1 LDAEGIAGSPWEPYP
16 FNMAAQEREAPAVAP
31 PASPAFEY
39 RSRLRIGR
47 LPLVHVVSG
56 IDPSTGRRPPAVG
69 VFAVGQIAI
78 GVVAIG
84 QVAIGAISIGQ
95 AAIALGWGV
104 GQLAWGLLAAGQ
116 VAAGLLG
123 SVGQVALGPHAVG
136 MVHAGGSWVAFGWL
150 FAGLMLAASVAQRR
164 RRLAPLLSQPI
175 PSPIRSVEKASTG
188 ETAHVAARVVSPDRL
203 RGPLSG
209 SPCVYWHTVDVG
221 PAIRHHEHAGTEVT
235 VADEGGTARV
245 DLGQHVTFIRS
256 DHYREIAGPD
266 WALHLETS
274 LAHGDEIHVAGPLT
288 VAPDRERGSAFR
300 GGVSPLFQGRPDQP
314 LIVCARHPL
323 GLRAELRFAGAIAW
337 LSAFAGLVTLL
348 GFLT

>member
-1 LDAEGIAGSPWEPYP
+1 
-16 FNMAAQEREAPAVAP
+16 MAAQECWVPAADP
-31 PASPAFEY
+31 AASPAFEY
-39 RSRLRIGR
+39 RSRLKIGR

-69 VFAVGQIAI
+69 VLAVGQVAI
-78 GVVAIG
+78 GVIAVG

-104 GQLAWGLLAAGQ
+104 GQLAWGMLAAGQ

-123 SVGQVALGPHAVG
+123 SVGQVALGPRAIG
-136 MVHAGGSWVAFGWL
+136 MVHADGAWVALGWL
-150 FAGLMLAASVAQRR
+150 VAGLMLAAAVAQRR

-175 PSPIRSVEKASTG
+175 ASPIRSVELGSAG
-188 ETAHVAARVVSPDRL
+188 EIAHVAARVVSPDRL

-209 SPCVYWHTVDVG
+209 APCVYWHTVDVG
-221 PAIRHHEHAGTEVT
+221 PAVRHHEHDGTEVT
-235 VADEGGTARV
+235 IADDGGTARL

-274 LAHGDEIHVAGPLT
+274 LAQGDEVHVAGPLT
-288 VAPDRERGSAFR
+288 AAPDHDRGGAFR
-300 GGVSPLFQGRPDQP
+300 GGISPLFQGRPDQP
-314 LIVCARHPL
+314 VIVSTRHPL
-323 GLRAELRFAGAIAW
+323 GLRAELRFAGAMAW
-337 LSAFAGLVTLL
+337 ASVAAGALTLV
-348 GFLT
+348 GWLT